1 MFEHNFEGIITLK
14 AFINIKMNKE
24 KYTLININII
34 RDHYSIVLSFL
45 WVYVSINEIF
55 ILKLYVTLICR
66 ATTLYI
72 QNLENKFQCKFS
84 ILLSA
89 IIVFL
94 PPKCG
99 I

>member
-1 MFEHNFEGIITLK
+1 
-14 AFINIKMNKE
+14 MNKG
-24 KYTLININII
+24 KYTLIYINII
-34 RDHYSIVLSFL
+34 RDHYSIVLYFL
-45 WVYVSINEIF
+45 WVYFSISEIF

-66 ATTLYI
+66 VTTLYI
-72 QNLENKFQCKFS
+72 QNLENKSHCKFS

-89 IIVFL
+89 IIAFL